1 MNTKKKGSDEQMA
14 NNGFGDWFSRN
25 AGTISTACLVGSII
39 LQAAS
44 SLASKT
50 ESKRANQLYIHEE
63 VKNQLPHLLN
73 K

>member
-1 MNTKKKGSDEQMA
+1 MNTKTKGSDEQMA
-14 NNGFGDWFSRN
+14 NNGFVDWLGKN
-25 AGTISTACLVGSII
+25 AGKISTACLIGSFI